1 MADSSL
7 SRLNLLP
14 PALFSLLVSG
24 LAGAAPAP
32 HPDSTDYEGV
42 VPGSLGDAGSDGSTG
57 SSGAEGGSIKIP
69 KGGLIAIIIVVVIVV
84 IIGITT
90 GVLFYQAKRRQWT
103 MRETMRY
110 SVRKVAESIKSPMT
124 PTFRSRGQYPMTPA
138 GAKAVAPRQPKSS
151 LQPKN
156 PMSHYQN
163 RPAKPAD
170 QYPRMAE
177 GEKGRGG
184 KSDFNFSKLLS
195 SKNNI

>member
-1 MADSSL
+1 MTNSPFF
-7 SRLNLLP
+7 RLNLLP
-14 PALFSLLVSG
+14 LSLFSLLVSG
-24 LAGAAPAP
+24 LTGAVPAP

-90 GVLFYQAKRRQWT
+90 GILFYQAKRRQWT

-110 SVRKVAESIKSPMT
+110 SVRKVAESIKSPLT

-138 GAKAVAPRQPKSS
+138 GAKAVASRQPKSS

-163 RPAKPAD
+163 RLAKPTD
-170 QYPRMAE
+170 QYPRVAE
-177 GEKGRGG
+177 GEKGRSG
-184 KSDFNFSKLLS
+184 KPDFNFSKLLS
-195 SKNNI
+195 SKDSR